1 MFGQITERFD
11 SIFRRVRGLGKITD
25 KNIND
30 TARDIR
36 RALLESDVHFK
47 VAKELVNRVKDK
59 AQGTKVLKSVKPGQ
73 QFIKIIHEELIDL
86 LGRDPVPLLFKGQ
99 PSIIM
104 LAGLQGSGKTTTAA
118 KLAYSLKS
126 TGKSVMLVAAD
137 IYRSAA
143 VKQLQELGRQI
154 DVPVYQDGSK
164 DPVSICRDSIDE
176 AVSLESDI
184 VILDTAGRLHVDG
197 EMMVEIQKISDAV
210 QPTEI
215 LFVADGM
222 TGQDAVTSAMTFH
235 EALPLTGVILTKM
248 DGDARGGAA
257 VSIRKITGK
266 PIKFIGVS
274 EKMDGLEPFDPKRI
288 ADRILGFGDVVTLV
302 EKAQKVADN
311 EDIRTFQEKLVK
323 NKFDLNEFKIQLRQ
337 LRKMGSISQLLGMM
351 PGLNKKALKQLNM
364 DDRQLDWTEAIINSM
379 TLAERQ
385 CPEIINGSRRARIA
399 HGSGRPVQ
407 EINSL
412 LKQFAG
418 MRKLMKQ
425 VGKKEQIQFPGMGA
439 FGNMN

>member
-197 EMMVEIQKISDAV
+197 EMMVEIQKISDVV

-302 EKAQKVADN
+302 EKAQKVADS

-323 NKFDLNEFKIQLRQ
+323 NKFDLDDFKFQLRQ

-425 VGKKEQIQFPGMGA
+425 VGKKKQIQFPGMGA

>member
-47 VAKELVNRVKDK
+47 VAKELVNRVKEK

-86 LGRDPVPLLFKGQ
+86 LGRDPVPLLLKGQ

-104 LAGLQGSGKTTTAA
+104 LAGLQSSGKTTTAA
-118 KLAYSLKS
+118 KIAYSLQS

-164 DPVSICRDSIDE
+164 DPVVICRDSIDE

-197 EMMVEIQKISDAV
+197 EMMVEIQKISDVV

-302 EKAQKVADN
+302 EKAQKVADS

-323 NKFDLNEFKIQLRQ
+323 NKFDLDDFKFQLRQ

-425 VGKKEQIQFPGMGA
+425 VGKKKQIQFPGMGA

>member
-197 EMMVEIQKISDAV
+197 EMMVEIQKISDVV

-311 EDIRTFQEKLVK
+311 EEIRKFQEKLVK
-323 NKFDLNEFKIQLRQ
+323 NKFDLDDFKFQLRQ

-425 VGKKEQIQFPGMGA
+425 IGKKKQIQFPGMGA